1 MAARTVRE
9 PDIIVGMV
17 TWPWDAHLRNN
28 GSISGGGKRF
38 VSSPKC
44 PE

>member
-9 PDIIVGMV
+9 TDIVGTV
-17 TWPWDAHLRNN
+17 TWPWDGQLRNN

-38 VSSPKC
+38 VFSPKC

>member
-9 PDIIVGMV
+9 PDIVVGMV
-17 TWPWDAHLRNN
+17 ISPWDGQLRNN
-28 GSISGGGKRF
+28 GQISGGGKRF